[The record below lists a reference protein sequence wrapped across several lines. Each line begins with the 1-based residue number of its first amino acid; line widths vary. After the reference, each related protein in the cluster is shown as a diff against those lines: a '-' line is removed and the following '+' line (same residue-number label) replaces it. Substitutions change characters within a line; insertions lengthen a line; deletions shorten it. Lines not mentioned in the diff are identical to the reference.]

1 MTIVKTKVIKTEKQ
15 EEIDEDGNIITYV
28 KIHLPATDKN
38 NSLLFS
44 KNIYIIAHSQR
55 EGLAKSMEL

>member
-15 EEIDEDGNIITYV
+15 EEIDEDGNIVTYV

-44 KNIYIIAHSQR
+44 KNIYIIFF
-55 EGLAKSMEL
+55 KIF

>member
-1 MTIVKTKVIKTEKQ
+1 MTIVKSKVIETEKQ
-15 EEIDEDGNIITYV
+15 EEIDKDGNIVTYV
-28 KIHLPATDKN
+28 KLHLPATDKN

-55 EGLAKSMEL
+55 EGLAIPMEL